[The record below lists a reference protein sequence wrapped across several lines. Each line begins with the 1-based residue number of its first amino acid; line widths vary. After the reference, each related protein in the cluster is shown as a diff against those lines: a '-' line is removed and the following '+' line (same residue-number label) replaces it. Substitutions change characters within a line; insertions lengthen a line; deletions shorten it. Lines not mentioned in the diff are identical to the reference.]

1 MQDMEK
7 RFMIS
12 DAAKQVAVESHVLR
26 YWEEELTLNINRNE
40 MGHRYYTDKDIQVFR
55 NIKKLKDQGFQLK
68 AIKLVLP
75 ELSKSNVDNL
85 LSLCDEMNL
94 KAEKQE
100 QEATQKSVSLVTVK
114 PAEKAKD
121 QPVKVVSAKKTNQ
134 QSVHNSISVVEKA
147 NKKMEI
153 MPESNAKMEQFQQ
166 IMGSIVAQALKDN
179 VELFTKDVTSNVSDR
194 VIKQMDYLMREQ
206 SDKEEEHYKKL
217 DEAIRSYQKKGKVKA
232 QKEQKKAEKKAEKRK
247 GFLRKGLKTE
257 PQH

>member
-26 YWEEELTLNINRNE
+26 YWEEELTLTINRNE
-40 MGHRYYTDKDIQVFR
+40 MGHRYYTDKDIQVFQ

-75 ELSKSNVDNL
+75 ELSNSNVDNL
-85 LSLCDEMNL
+85 LDLCDEMNL

-100 QEATQKSVSLVTVK
+100 QEAAQKSTPLAAVK
-114 PAEKAKD
+114 SMEKEKN
-121 QPVKVVSAKKTNQ
+121 QPVKTVAVKKTTQ
-134 QSVHNSISVVEKA
+134 GPVHSTISVVEKSDK
-147 NKKMEI
+147 NMEV
-153 MPESNAKMEQFQQ
+153 MPQSNVKMEQFQQ
-166 IMGSIVAQALKDN
+166 IMGSIVAKALREN
-179 VELFTKDVTSNVSDR
+179 VDIFTKDVTSNVSDR

-206 SDKEEEHYKKL
+206 TDREEEHYKKL
-217 DEAIRSYQKKGKVKA
+217 DEAIRSYQKKGKIKA
-232 QKEQKKAEKKAEKRK
+232 QKEDKKPEKKAAKRK

>member
-1 MQDMEK
+1 
-7 RFMIS
+7 
-12 DAAKQVAVESHVLR
+12 
-26 YWEEELTLNINRNE
+26 

-121 QPVKVVSAKKTNQ
+121 RSAYMPGA
-134 QSVHNSISVVEKA
+134 VHCRLPA
-147 NKKMEI
+147 FF
-153 MPESNAKMEQFQQ
+153 PLFQ
-166 IMGSIVAQALKDN
+166 
-179 VELFTKDVTSNVSDR
+179 
-194 VIKQMDYLMREQ
+194 
-206 SDKEEEHYKKL
+206 
-217 DEAIRSYQKKGKVKA
+217 
-232 QKEQKKAEKKAEKRK
+232 KR
-247 GFLRKGLKTE
+247 FR
-257 PQH
+257 

>member
-1 MQDMEK
+1 MRDMEK

-26 YWEEELTLNINRNE
+26 YWEEEFTLNIKRNE

-100 QEATQKSVSLVTVK
+100 QETAQKNVSLVTVK
-114 PAEKAKD
+114 NPEKEKN
-121 QPVKVVSAKKTNQ
+121 QPVKAVSAKKANQ
-134 QSVHNSISVVEKA
+134 QSVHSSISVVEKSD
-147 NKKMEI
+147 KKMEVI
-153 MPESNAKMEQFQQ
+153 LENNDKMEQFQQ
-166 IMGSIVAQALKDN
+166 IMGTIVAQALKDN
-179 VELFTKDVTSNVSDR
+179 AELFTKDVTANVSDR
-194 VIKQMDYLMREQ
+194 VIKQMNYLMREQ
-206 SDKEEEHYKKL
+206 SDREEEHYKKL
-217 DEAIRSYQKKGKVKA
+217 DEAIRSCQKKGKVKA
-232 QKEQKKAEKKAEKRK
+232 QKEEKKAEKRR
-247 GFLRKGLKTE
+247 GFLKRGLKTE

>member
-1 MQDMEK
+1 MEK

-26 YWEEELTLNINRNE
+26 YWEEELTLNIKRNE

-100 QEATQKSVSLVTVK
+100 QEAAQKSVSLVTVK
-114 PAEKAKD
+114 NVEKEKS
-121 QPVKVVSAKKTNQ
+121 QPIKTVAAKKGAQ
-134 QSVHNSISVVEKA
+134 QSVHSNISVVGKPDKNLEV
-147 NKKMEI
+147 
-153 MPESNAKMEQFQQ
+153 MPENNAKMEQFQQ
-166 IMGSIVAQALKDN
+166 IMGAIVAQALKDN
-179 VELFTKDVTSNVSDR
+179 VELFTKDVTANVSDK

-206 SDKEEEHYKKL
+206 SDREEEHYKKL
-217 DEAIRSYQKKGKVKA
+217 DETIRSCQKKGKAKA
-232 QKEQKKAEKKAEKRK
+232 QKEEKKAEKRR